1 MDMRFQPC
9 LSRPSAFAT
18 LVLAF
23 SLATSAADKI
33 VACVGNSITYG
44 YDLPSEKSYPT
55 VLDTLLGNGY
65 AVSNFGVSGKT
76 MVRGSND
83 SYWKQNAYT
92 DALASKPDI
101 VVIELGTNDAKTYIW
116 GTYGKDFKAD
126 YLAMIKSFRD
136 LPTHPEVWLT
146 LQPWANNAD
155 WSMYDTDI
163 ARKVNPLIREV
174 ALEAGTH
181 LIDLRAG
188 FAGHPEWY
196 LADSVHPNA
205 AGAKAL
211 ATLVANMLKREPPTI
226 RLPAVEGGRPEA
238 SLNGS
243 GYQWYRNDTLLAG
256 DTLRTLRS
264 GAIGTY
270 KVSVKIEARTENRL
284 VSAPYPQMSSIE
296 SPVRRRAPLSIGGSG
311 NLYLDLP
318 ADVDPASLVLRDT
331 RGRKVSSMGHLATGT
346 YTYSIRSPGLAA
358 SGILVAP

>member
-1 MDMRFQPC
+1 MRIPPLPFQ
-9 LSRPSAFAT
+9 LSSSAT
-18 LVLAF
+18 LVLAL

-33 VACVGNSITYG
+33 VACVGNSITFG
-44 YDLPSEKSYPT
+44 YDLPWGKSYPT
-55 VLDTLLGNGY
+55 VLDTLLGTGY

-76 MVRGSND
+76 MVKGSNE
-83 SYWKQNAYT
+83 SYWKETAYT
-92 DALASKPDI
+92 NALASQPDI
-101 VVIELGTNDAKTYIW
+101 VIIELGTNDAKTYIW

-136 LPTHPEVWLT
+136 LPSRPEVWLT
-146 LQPWANNAD
+146 LQPRANNES
-155 WSMYDTDI
+155 WSMYDNDI

-196 LADSVHPNA
+196 MSDSVHPNV
-205 AGAKAL
+205 AGAKAM

-226 RLPAVEGGRPEA
+226 RLPAVVGGRPEA

-264 GAIGTY
+264 GAMGTY
-270 KVSVKIEARTENRL
+270 KVSVKIEAGTENRL
-284 VSAPYPQMSSIE
+284 VSTPYRQLSNITTPAKG
-296 SPVRRRAPLSIGGSG
+296 RRPMFVGGAG
-311 NLYLDLP
+311 DLRPNLP
-318 ADVDPASLVLRDT
+318 AGVDPESIALRDT
-331 RGRKVSSMGHLATGT
+331 RGRKMSLTDRLAPGT
-346 YTYSIRSPGLAA
+346 YTWSIRSPGLAA